1 MDTKPATVYAL
12 TADSP
17 KLKVSPDSEHAGC
30 AEGPGPDGK
39 DLRILNPLRNRLISC
54 QHMTMAQFA
63 IELHN
68 LASGFVPAP
77 VVDSTGLTGAYDFSV
92 SFSKA
97 NLLRAPSSAPSATAA
112 LASDALEATDPGSGG
127 LPPISLFDA
136 LQKQLGLKLVKKDSV
151 PQPVLVIDHI
161 EEKPT
166 DN

>member
-1 MDTKPATVYAL
+1 
-12 TADSP
+12 
-17 KLKVSPDSEHAGC
+17 
-30 AEGPGPDGK
+30 
-39 DLRILNPLRNRLISC
+39 
-54 QHMTMAQFA
+54 MTMAQFA
-63 IELHN
+63 VELHN

-77 VVDSTGLTGAYDFSV
+77 VIDSTGLTGAYDFSL

-97 NLLRAPSSAPSATAA
+97 NLLNAPSSAPSAAA
-112 LASDALEATDPGSGG
+112 PSASVGSEASDPAAAG